1 MLSAGGFLPTIY
13 VSSFINLRDTHL
25 QAQNSNPTLL
35 GGQAVIEGVMMRFEG
50 SVATAVRRA
59 DGTIAVKKEKYTPL
73 AERHTWLKLPILRGA
88 VGLVEML
95 GIGVRALNYS
105 AEVALLDAEP
115 QRRRDSKGKRSVALG
130 LTVAISLV
138 AGVALFFVA
147 PLYIATEA
155 FTVDQ
160 QPLLFN
166 LLAGGIRVVIFISYL
181 LFLTMMKDV
190 KRLFQYHGAEHK
202 AVFAMEKG
210 KGLDIAS
217 CRTQSRFHPRCGT
230 SFLLVVLVVAIVF
243 FAVLDGF
250 VIAQYGPLTLGV
262 RLLTHLPLIPLVM
275 GVAYE
280 FIRFSARHSTS
291 AIGRLAIAPGLW
303 LQRITTREP
312 DNAQLEVAIAA
323 LRAALGNEP
332 TEEAIEQ
339 AVIGQ
344 AISVN

>member
-1 MLSAGGFLPTIY
+1 
-13 VSSFINLRDTHL
+13 
-25 QAQNSNPTLL
+25 
-35 GGQAVIEGVMMRFEG
+35 MMRFGG

-59 DGTIAVKKEKYTPL
+59 DGTIAVKKEKYVPL
-73 AERHTWLKLPILRGA
+73 AERHAWLRFPILRGA

-105 AEVALLDAEP
+105 AEIALLDAEP
-115 QRRRDSKGKRSVALG
+115 QRTRESKGKKSAALG
-130 LTVAISLV
+130 LTVAISLI
-138 AGVALFFVA
+138 AGIALFFAV

-190 KRLFQYHGAEHK
+190 NRLFQYHGAEHK
-202 AVFAMEKG
+202 TVFAMERG
-210 KGLDIAS
+210 EGLAVETCS
-217 CRTQSRFHPRCGT
+217 AQSRFHPRCGT
-230 SFLLVVLVVAIVF
+230 SFLLVVMVVAIVL
-243 FAVLDGF
+243 FALLDAF
-250 VIAQYGPLTLGV
+250 LIAQFGPLTLGM

-275 GVAYE
+275 GIAYE
-280 FIRFSARHSTS
+280 FIRFSAWHGTS
-291 AIGRLAIAPGLW
+291 AIGRLIIAPGLW
-303 LQRITTREP
+303 LQRITTKEP
-312 DNAQLEVAIAA
+312 DSAQLEVAIAA
-323 LRAALGNEP
+323 LRAAFGNEP

-339 AVIGQ
+339 AVSGQ